1 KVAENACKRNLE
13 DSNEE
18 YQRSHTRTA
27 QAQTKSLTQTI
38 TAIFSPSGGVER
50 EIISM
55 IGSAARS
62 IEMAAYAFTN
72 EDIAK
77 ALLDAVKRGVNVS
90 VVLDRSET
98 KGQQASLHDQ
108 LESAGTD
115 VRVISPAGGI

>member
-1 KVAENACKRNLE
+1 
-13 DSNEE
+13 
-18 YQRSHTRTA
+18 
-27 QAQTKSLTQTI
+27 
-38 TAIFSPSGGVER
+38 
-50 EIISM
+50 M
-55 IGSAARS
+55 IGSAAQS

-90 VVLDRSET
+90 VVLDKSET

-115 VRVISPAGGI
+115 VRVISPAGGIMHHKFIIGDGRTVDWGSCKYSQRAEDENFKNASFLYDTQLAKH

>member
-1 KVAENACKRNLE
+1 SKP
-13 DSNEE
+13 
-18 YQRSHTRTA
+18 A
-27 QAQTKSLTQTI
+27 QAEARSSTQTV
-38 TAIFSPSGGVER
+38 TALFSPSGGIER

-72 EDIAK
+72 EDITK

-115 VRVISPAGGI
+115 VRRSEEHTSELQSRFDLVCRLLL